1 MRSRIA
7 SGLLA
12 ALFIA
17 GCASVPLRDVVPEQL
32 VSEAEM
38 PGLSQVRIWG
48 DAGATE
54 ISKIMASEMPAIVA
68 KYKERIARKEPLQS
82 NILAISGG
90 ADDGAFGAG
99 LLAGWG
105 ETGTRPEFDLVTGI
119 SAGAL
124 VAPLVFLGADYDDEL
139 ASVFTTH
146 EADDIFEANILEGL
160 FGGAAVANSGPLA
173 KLIDK
178 YVDAEL
184 VRRVAEE
191 SDKGRLLIIGT
202 TNIDAQ
208 RPVYWDMGRIAK
220 SNSPE
225 AVETFRKVLLAS
237 ASIPGVFPPV
247 HFKVSAG
254 GKTYEELHVDGGA
267 TRQLFFSPSEFSFKA
282 LDRMVGKKIDRRL
295 YIIRN
300 GKIGPEWKATK
311 ETTLALAQRSLET
324 LTKSQGIGDLIRAYA
339 KAKEDKID
347 FNLIAIPDSFTAPRP
362 GPFNPVYMKPLYDTG
377 YALGK
382 AGIEW
387 AKAPPGLGS
396 EPKTA
401 AGKATAS
408 APATAVPAAAV
419 PIPGKP
425 EASPSVAS
433 APR

>member
-1 MRSRIA
+1 MRGRIA
-7 SGLLA
+7 SSFFA
-12 ALFIA
+12 AVVLA

-32 VSEAEM
+32 VSEAEV
-38 PGLSQVRIWG
+38 PGLNKVRIWG
-48 DAGATE
+48 DADAAE
-54 ISKIMASEMPAIVA
+54 ISKVMASEMPAIVA

-99 LLAGWG
+99 LLVGWG

-124 VAPLVFLGADYDDEL
+124 VAPLVFLGKDYDEKL
-139 ASVFTTH
+139 SQVFTTVK
-146 EADDIFEANILEGL
+146 ADDIFEANILEGL

-173 KLIDK
+173 SLINK
-178 YVDAEL
+178 YVDEEL
-184 VRRVAEE
+184 VRRVGEE
-191 SDKGRLLIIGT
+191 HAKGRLLIIGT

-208 RPVYWDMGRIAK
+208 RPVYWDMGRIAQSK
-220 SNSPE
+220 SPE

-247 HFKVSAG
+247 HFKVNAG

-282 LDRMVGKKIDRRL
+282 LDKMIGKKIDRRL

-300 GKIGPEWKATK
+300 GKIGPEWRATK

-324 LTKSQGIGDLIRAYA
+324 LTKSQGMGDLIRAYA
-339 KAKEDKID
+339 KAKDDKID
-347 FNLIAIPDSFTAPRP
+347 YNLIAIPDSFSAPRP

-377 YALGK
+377 YAIGI

-387 AKAPPGLGS
+387 SKAPPGLGVT
-396 EPKTA
+396 PKTENRPA
-401 AGKATAS
+401 ASAAAPPAPKAPSAPAAASPVATAS
-408 APATAVPAAAV
+408 P
-419 PIPGKP
+419 
-425 EASPSVAS
+425 
-433 APR
+433 